1 MKRAGKIILAVLV
14 AACLV
19 FIWGNSAM
27 PGEESGEL
35 SGDLLAWLK
44 QVFPFFAGLNEHIL
58 RKATHF
64 LEFCGT
70 FLLVSWG
77 CLLAGQKGIHR
88 VTMPLLFAVLTA
100 AIDETIQIYSPG
112 RASSLLDVWV
122 DVAGACT
129 GIAAF
134 WLLCGLW
141 TLWKKRKE
149 K

>member
-1 MKRAGKIILAVLV
+1 MKRIGKIILSVLILG
-14 AACLV
+14 CLA

-27 PGEESGEL
+27 PGKESGEL
-35 SGDLLAWLK
+35 SAGLLAWLK
-44 QVFPFFAGLNEHIL
+44 RVLPFLNGLSEHLL

-70 FLLVSWG
+70 TLLVSWA
-77 CLLAGQKGIHR
+77 CLLLGQKGIHR

-100 AIDETIQIYSPG
+100 AVDETIQIYSPG
-112 RASSLLDVWV
+112 RASLLLDVWV

-134 WLLCGLW
+134 WILYWLW
-141 TLWKKRKE
+141 TLWKNRKE